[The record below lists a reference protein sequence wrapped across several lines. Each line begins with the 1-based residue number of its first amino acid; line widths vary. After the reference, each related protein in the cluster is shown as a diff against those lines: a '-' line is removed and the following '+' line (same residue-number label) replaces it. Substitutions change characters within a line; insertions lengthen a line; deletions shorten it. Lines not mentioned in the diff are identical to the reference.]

1 MNIARDALKVA
12 VMEKGTKPQEI
23 MQYAKVCRVEHII
36 KPILETL
43 L

>member
-12 VMEKGTKPQEI
+12 VMEKGIKPLEI
-23 MQYAKVCRVEHII
+23 MQYAKICRVDRII